1 MSSTWTSVAGLA
13 LLLYAA
19 VCAFL
24 YVIQRNL
31 IYYPTPESRSA
42 GAVDLR
48 IESDGESLQV
58 WQLNPGRSEAILY
71 FGGNAEDVSAN
82 IPDFD
87 RALPGYTIYLINY
100 RGYGGSTGEP
110 SEAALFAD
118 AERVYDRV
126 REEHRSVHAM
136 GRSLGSGVAVHLAA
150 VREIDKLVLI
160 TPYDSIASVAASA
173 MPFFPVRWLLKDRYD
188 AAGLAARL
196 TSPSL
201 VLMAERDQVI
211 PRRHSEKLVEAF
223 DPQVV
228 TAVVVQGADHNTI
241 GMVRAYWDSLTAFFK
256 P

>member
-1 MSSTWTSVAGLA
+1 MNSTWTSVVALA

-31 IYYPTPESRSA
+31 IYYPTPESRNP

-48 IESDGESLQV
+48 IDSGGESLQV
-58 WQLNPGRSEAILY
+58 WQLNPGQPEAIIY
-71 FGGNAEDVSAN
+71 FGGNAEDVAAN
-82 IPDFD
+82 MPDFD
-87 RALPGYTIYLINY
+87 RALPGYTIYLVNY
-100 RGYGGSTGEP
+100 RGYGASTGEP

-126 REEHRSVHAM
+126 KHDHRSVHAI
-136 GRSLGSGVAVHLAA
+136 GRSLGSGVAVHLAT
-150 VREIDKLVLI
+150 VRKIDKLVLI

-173 MPFFPVRWLLKDRYD
+173 MPLFPVQWLLKDRYD

-201 VLMAERDQVI
+201 VMMAERDQVI
-211 PRRHSEKLVEAF
+211 PRRHSEKLVAAF

-228 TAVVVQGADHNTI
+228 TAIVVPGADHNTI
-241 GMVRAYWDSLTAFFK
+241 GMVRTYWDSLAAFFE